1 MTLENLKNKK
11 IVLSQS
17 DLLRILIGFV
27 FLTAGFFRVFNG
39 NAASQ
44 ELELLNISALFTWPL
59 IILEV
64 VGGLLLIF
72 NKYLKAVSIIFII
85 FLIGALVNAVYLD
98 GLNLFFKAGELF
110 VFNLT
115 PTDFFLHFVFL
126 VILISFLIGRK
137 K

>member
-1 MTLENLKNKK
+1 MILENLKNKK
-11 IVLSQS
+11 IFLSQS

-27 FLTAGFFRVFNG
+27 FLTAGLFRIFYG
-39 NAASQ
+39 DAASQ
-44 ELELLNISALFTWPL
+44 ELELLNMPVILTWPL
-59 IILEV
+59 IILEII
-64 VGGLLLIF
+64 GGSLLIF
-72 NKYLKAVSIIFII
+72 NKYLKAISIIFII
-85 FLIGALVNAVYLD
+85 FLIGALVNAIYLD

-126 VILISFLIGRK
+126 IILISFLINRK